1 GRPDRRRRVAACS
14 PTGSWGLMRQVSG
27 EPPPP
32 PLQGHVAIGPTHPST
47 AGGSCWENAQPAIKL
62 NAAGG
67 GMAVAHNGNLT
78 NTAALA
84 GHLIPQ
90 ESPAGRPVQPRPTS
104 DPDVLA
110 HLVDYEADLSLEGAI
125 VHTRPGLEDVTGTA
139 VLARIGPLRGPCA
152 ARGPGSYPIIPA
164 PGTATAPLR
173 PFVTTQP
180 PALPLPDP
188 EPEVA
193 RGSAVG
199 GAG

>member
-1 GRPDRRRRVAACS
+1 
-14 PTGSWGLMRQVSG
+14 MRQVSG
-27 EPPPP
+27 ETTPTT
-32 PLQGHVAIGPTHPST
+32 LQGHVAIGPTHSST

-84 GHLIPQ
+84 GQLIPQ
-90 ESPAGRPVQPRPTS
+90 ESPASRPVQPRASS

-110 HLVDYEADLSLEGAI
+110 HLVGREADLSLEGAI

-139 VLARIGPLRGPCA
+139 VLARIGPIRGPCA
-152 ARGPGSYPIIPA
+152 AWGTGSYPIPIPDA
-164 PGTATAPLR
+164 AVAERR

-180 PALPLPDP
+180 AALSLPNP

-193 RGSAVG
+193 R
-199 GAG
+199 